1 MVQNEKLR
9 PSLDFWT
16 NRSYIKS
23 MTSGRP
29 QEFDSN
35 KVILAAMD
43 TFWSNGFDGTSMQQL
58 LKSTGLSKSSLYQTF
73 GGKQDLFIKCLEEY
87 TLAMK
92 ERLLTQL
99 SLSKS
104 GIGFIRDVLMSAA
117 DEAKGSSIPKG
128 CLIMNT
134 ATEFAQSNAAIS
146 RTINKG
152 IEAFRVVFLTALK
165 KARAVKEIDADA
177 DLDQLSSYIV
187 SSMSGIKSMVKGGA
201 DEKAVRS
208 IVEIVMRSIV

>member
-1 MVQNEKLR
+1 MA
-9 PSLDFWT
+9 
-16 NRSYIKS
+16 
-23 MTSGRP
+23 SGRP

-73 GGKQDLFIKCLEEY
+73 GGKQELFIKCLEEY

-92 ERLLTQL
+92 EKLLTQL

-104 GIGFIRDVLMSAA
+104 GVNFIKEVLLSAA
-117 DEAKGSSIPKG
+117 EEAKGSGIPKG

-146 RTINKG
+146 RTVNKG

-165 KARAVKEIDADA
+165 KARAAKEIDTNS
-177 DLDQLSSYIV
+177 DLEQLSSYVV

-208 IVEIVMRSIV
+208 IVEIVMRSIG